1 VVITSTGDSE
11 SGKRWVEFILRH
23 NPDTNHS
30 WLSTGID
37 RNALY
42 IRTAKGSSEDIEHHL
57 IEFGNA
63 HMGARVLIHVYM
75 EI

>member
-11 SGKRWVEFILRH
+11 SGKRGVEFILRH

-42 IRTAKGSSEDIEHHL
+42 IRTAKGSSEDIEYYL

-63 HMGARVLIHVYM
+63 HMGARELIHVHM

>member
-1 VVITSTGDSE
+1 VVVTSTGDSE

-23 NPDTNHS
+23 NTDTNHS

-42 IRTAKGSSEDIEHHL
+42 IRTAKGSSEDIEYHL
-57 IEFGNA
+57 IEFGNGQ
-63 HMGARVLIHVYM
+63 MGARVLIHVHM